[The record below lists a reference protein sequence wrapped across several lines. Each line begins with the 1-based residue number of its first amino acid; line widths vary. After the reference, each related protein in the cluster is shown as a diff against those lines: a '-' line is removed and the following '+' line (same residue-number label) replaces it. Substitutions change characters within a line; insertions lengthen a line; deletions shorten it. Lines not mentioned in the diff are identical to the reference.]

1 MWFVCRIFINNEKL
15 IAMKPLQELKN
26 RFEKFKIVQ
35 FLKTEK
41 EQNIKPKT
49 SFSKWF
55 SLDDGL
61 WY

>member
-1 MWFVCRIFINNEKL
+1 MSYIHQNEKL
-15 IAMKPLQELKN
+15 KAMKLLQELKN
-26 RFEKFKIVQ
+26 GLQNFRFFQ
-35 FLKTEK
+35 SLKTEK
-41 EQNIKPKT
+41 NPNTKPKT